1 MSKCENC
8 IHYDVCEMF
17 GNIRY
22 REEHSCR
29 TFKDKSLFVEV
40 VRCKDCI
47 HRYKPTRCALWYATV
62 GNVEYFTDRG
72 EDFYCEWGETQEQ
85 AERKL
90 KEVGE

>member
-8 IHYDVCEMF
+8 IHYDCCLF
-17 GNIRY
+17 LKNKLCP
-22 REEHSCR
+22 H
-29 TFKDKSLFVEV
+29 FKDKSPCVEV

-47 HRYKPTRCALWYATV
+47 HRHKPKRCALWYATV
-62 GNVEYFTDRG
+62 GDIEYFLDRG

-90 KEVGE
+90 KEVRE